1 MVITIVFFGTS
12 EFAVPILQSLA
23 SDSRF
28 TVSLVVTQPDRPA
41 GRGQRLMPPPVKKTA
56 QEMGLPVFQP
66 ESLRAPGSRERLEQ
80 VVADIYVVAAY
91 GEILPKSILRL
102 PLRGAV
108 NVHPSLLPRYRGASP
123 VQAAIL
129 NGDEETGIT
138 IIEMTAR
145 MDAGPILAQIRVPIA
160 PRETAGELLAR
171 LAVLASQTLPDL
183 VERYARG
190 DIVPIPQDETQA
202 SYTRPL
208 TKEDARI
215 DWSKPGEEIE
225 RLVRAMQ
232 PWPRAWTMVDGR
244 RLIVTSLDISHGD
257 YILAPGQIHVDQDR
271 LLVGTGSVP
280 VILQEV
286 VPEGRKSLSAIDWWR
301 GARLTPD
308 ARFT

>member
-1 MVITIVFFGTS
+1 MAITLVFFGTS
-12 EFAVPILQSLA
+12 EFAVPILRSLA

-41 GRGQRLMPPPVKKTA
+41 GRGQRLMPPPVKKAA
-56 QEMGLPVFQP
+56 QELGLPVFQP
-66 ESLRAPGSRERLEQ
+66 DSVRAPGSRERLEQ
-80 VVADIYVVAAY
+80 VPADVYVVAAY
-91 GEILPKSILRL
+91 GEILPKAILRL

-138 IIEMTAR
+138 VIEMTAR
-145 MDAGPILAQIRVPIA
+145 MDAGPILAQIRVPIG

-171 LAVLASQTLPDL
+171 LAMLASQALPDL
-183 VERYARG
+183 LERYARG
-190 DIVPIPQDETQA
+190 EIVPMPQDETQA

-208 TKEDARI
+208 RKEDARI
-215 DWSKPGEEIE
+215 DWGKPADEIE

-244 RLIVTSLDISHGD
+244 RLIVAALDISREHSK
-257 YILAPGQIHVDQDR
+257 LTPGQIQVNRDR
-271 LLVGTGSVP
+271 LLVGTGTVP
-280 VILQEV
+280 VILREV
-286 VPEGRKSLSAIDWWR
+286 VPEGRKSLSGIDWWR
-301 GARLTPD
+301 GARLSQH